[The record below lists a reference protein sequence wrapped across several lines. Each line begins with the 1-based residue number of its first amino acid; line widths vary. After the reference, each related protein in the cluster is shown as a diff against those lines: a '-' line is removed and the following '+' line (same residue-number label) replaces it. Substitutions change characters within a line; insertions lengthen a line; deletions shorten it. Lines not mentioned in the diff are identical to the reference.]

1 MQVQTSRGEKL
12 ALLKSEDYK
21 QLQNLKSNMDDASG
35 KVQDIGR
42 PLFVRV
48 HDHFAS
54 SMLSA
59 SSKTVEFRGMIN
71 LLTLL
76 LVSYNLQSVLQS
88 IEEHGF
94 ILSNTLNK
102 FYNAFDQLYDIRNL

>member
-1 MQVQTSRGEKL
+1 
-12 ALLKSEDYK
+12 
-21 QLQNLKSNMDDASG
+21 MDDAAG
-35 KVQDIGR
+35 KVSDIGR

-76 LVSYNLQSVLQS
+76 LVSYNLQSVLVS
-88 IEEHGF
+88 IEQHGF
-94 ILSNTLNK
+94 VLSDK
-102 FYNAFDQLYDIRNL
+102 IS